1 LRDFVEFYHFT
12 GGRMVK
18 LKEITAF
25 LESTV
30 PTELQDSWDN
40 SGLQVGWE
48 EQEID
53 VVGFALSVSRAV
65 IEEAIREGVDLIV
78 THHPVT
84 ISGVKSL
91 VPSKYPNNLFLK
103 LAKKGIALYS
113 LHTNLDVSPLGPT
126 AIIADELGL
135 LDKTPIVTSPPYGV
149 VGTLPSPLSQRELFS
164 KLSEILEEDVYR
176 VVGFK
181 PEATV
186 RKVAICSGSGAS
198 FIDLVAGKVDLY
210 VTGDVKYH
218 DALKSLDLGLTVFD
232 MGHFGTERL
241 FYRKLEGVLAKAFPS
256 LKFKLL
262 HEKSPFEV
270 V

>member
-1 LRDFVEFYHFT
+1 
-12 GGRMVK
+12 MVK

-25 LESTV
+25 LESAV
-30 PTELQDSWDN
+30 PLDLQDSWDN

-48 EQEID
+48 EQEVE
-53 VVGFALSVSRAV
+53 VVGFALSVSRTV
-65 IEEAIREGVDLIV
+65 LSEALREKVDLLI

-91 VPSKYPNNLFLK
+91 VPFKYPNNLFLE
-103 LAKKGIALYS
+103 LAKKGVAVYS

-135 LDKTPIVTSPPYGV
+135 LDRVPIVTSPPYGSL
-149 VGTLPSPLSQRELFS
+149 GTLPTPLSQRELFF
-164 KLSEILEEDVYR
+164 KLSEILEKDVYR

-181 PEATV
+181 PENV
-186 RKVAICSGSGAS
+186 VKKVAICSGSGAS
-198 FIDLVAGKVDLY
+198 FIDLVAGKADVY

-218 DALKSLDLGLTVFD
+218 DALKSIDLGLTLFD

-241 FYRKLEGVLAKAFPS
+241 FYRKLKELLAKAFPS

-262 HEKSPFEV
+262 CEKSPFEV